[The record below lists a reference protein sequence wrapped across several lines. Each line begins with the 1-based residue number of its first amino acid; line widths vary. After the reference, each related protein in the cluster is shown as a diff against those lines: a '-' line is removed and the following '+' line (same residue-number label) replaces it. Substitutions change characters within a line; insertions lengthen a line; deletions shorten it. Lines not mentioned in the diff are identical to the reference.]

1 MRNKILS
8 SHAGPLV
15 AVILN
20 LLMAYCIYFIARVAY
35 LLENY
40 SFFKQGLDWQGM
52 VAAFQGG
59 VVFDSSAIMYTLAL
73 YILLM
78 LLPLH
83 CKENGTYH

>member
-1 MRNKILS
+1 MKNKILS

-40 SFFKQGLDWQGM
+40 SFF
-52 VAAFQGG
+52 
-59 VVFDSSAIMYTLAL
+59 
-73 YILLM
+73 
-78 LLPLH
+78 
-83 CKENGTYH
+83 